1 MADRVNY
8 FLLGL
13 LFLIV
18 AGVIAYDRWNP
29 GGDPAEEQLA
39 NRDHRATVTVEPS
52 QPATPSGT
60 IRIDTEGRIDTE
72 ERPNQPASRGTGGRP
87 EHRTLDVDGK
97 LFGEAPEQD
106 RELLVVPPSPAPQPV
121 VRPRVVTPTPP
132 SAERF
137 HVVQPGES
145 LELIA
150 VHYYGTKRG
159 VSAIIAANR
168 ISNPDRIYAKQRLV
182 IPAMNESV
190 RGAPVAPRPAASRP
204 APIQVP
210 SSYTVKRNDG
220 NLFKICARFYGS
232 DKLAARVDQV
242 MDINGLW
249 SAEVTVG
256 STLQLPPR

>member
-29 GGDPAEEQLA
+29 GGDSAEEQLA
-39 NRDHRATVTVEPS
+39 NRDNRATVTVEPS

-60 IRIDTEGRIDTE
+60 IRIDTE
-72 ERPNQPASRGTGGRP
+72 ERPNLPASRGRGHLPNR
-87 EHRTLDVDGK
+87 RNLDVDGK
-97 LFGEAPEQD
+97 PFAADTDLKQ
-106 RELLVVPPSPAPQPV
+106 ELRVVPPSPAPEPV

-132 SAERF
+132 STQRF

-159 VSAIIAANR
+159 MSAIIAANR
-168 ISNPDRIYAKQRLV
+168 ISNPDRIFAKQRLV
-182 IPAMNESV
+182 IPAMNERV
-190 RGAPVAPRPAASRP
+190 RGAPVPPRPVARRP
-204 APIQVP
+204 ATVTVP

-232 DKLAARVDQV
+232 DKLSARVDQV
-242 MDINGLW
+242 MEINGLW
-249 SAEVTVG
+249 SAEVGVG